1 VELGDLEWR
10 GRPAVDL
17 AALEQ
22 VARGRL
28 DPAVYDYV
36 AGGADSE
43 LTLADNLAAWDRVRL
58 RPRVLRDVRSVDTA
72 TTLLGVPLPAPILVA
87 PTGYHELVHPQ
98 AEEATAA
105 GAAAAGSL
113 MVVSTQANRSVEQ
126 VAAAAPGAPRW
137 FQVYV
142 HVDHGFTEEVVR
154 RAAAAGYSALVLTA
168 DLPVLG
174 NRLRDLRNRL
184 RFPPGMVLGNAVDRF
199 GSTGEDVVAH
209 ASQFEAGLEPA
220 TIAWLA
226 RQSGLPVLVK
236 GVLRGDDAEEFVAA
250 GAAGI
255 VVSNHGGRQLDGAL
269 AAADALPEVVAAVA
283 GQVPVLV
290 DGGVRRG
297 TDVVKALSLGAGAVL
312 VGRPVLWGLA
322 AAGAEGVRQVL
333 AGLQEELV
341 RAMALCGATSLA
353 ALTPDLVTAPG

>member
-58 RPRVLRDVRSVDTA
+58 RPRVLRDVRRVDTA

-142 HVDHGFTEEVVR
+142 HVDHGFTEEVVG

-184 RFPPGMVLGNAVDRF
+184 RFPPGMVLGNAVERF
-199 GSTGEDVVAH
+199 GATGEDVVAH

-220 TIAWLA
+220 NIAWLG
-226 RQSGLPVLVK
+226 RHSGLPVLVK

-255 VVSNHGGRQLDGAL
+255 MVSNHGGRQLDSAL

-283 GQVPVLV
+283 GRVPVLV

-297 TDVVKALSLGAGAVL
+297 TDVVKALCLGARGVL

-333 AGLQEELV
+333 AGLHEELV
-341 RAMALCGATSLA
+341 RGMALCGATSLA
-353 ALTPDLVTAPG
+353 ELTPDLVTPPG